1 MRRAPPGARRQPPAP
16 PAAAGANATAV
27 ATSSV
32 SPARAVAVIADTAGP
47 GAEGSHALHS
57 AEGGSALLPTA
68 TGPDALSRLRA
79 ACGAHPVRVAALG
92 CLVAPAA
99 YAVGKARS
107 RCRRRSGGREP
118 LRGSGAAEPALAMEE
133 DLSPVYRGSFRHPAF
148 EGEVPVVVRLDAAYR
163 GSWLALGQTEEI
175 DVCRSGSAVSLREV
189 GGATILEGSIQSGT
203 GAIFGTVV
211 QDGVRGGAFELTP
224 EPLGQEP
231 PGWSPAAAPDASFV
245 AQALSR
251 ACPSTGGKFK
261 NSPNIVWGRFF
272 VQDPPVGG
280 HARPDAGAKAR
291 RPRRRRRA
299 PDSPDGLL
307 GRGGSTSSQHTLH
320 VRRPPRGDAR
330 IQESDSMCASCR
342 ARSGR
347 TARETVRY
355 KMVILYARAG
365 RTPPTRTYSGGAHQE
380 AMSFSSWYP
389 GFLRSARRA
398 VTSRSR

>member
-1 MRRAPPGARRQPPAP
+1 
-16 PAAAGANATAV
+16 ANATV

-245 AQALSR
+245 AQVPKHAGL
-251 ACPSTGGKFK
+251 A
-261 NSPNIVWGRFF
+261 
-272 VQDPPVGG
+272 DADAPP
-280 HARPDAGAKAR
+280 
-291 RPRRRRRA
+291 
-299 PDSPDGLL
+299 
-307 GRGGSTSSQHTLH
+307 
-320 VRRPPRGDAR
+320 
-330 IQESDSMCASCR
+330 
-342 ARSGR
+342 
-347 TARETVRY
+347 
-355 KMVILYARAG
+355 
-365 RTPPTRTYSGGAHQE
+365 TPPTDFSDEEDRRHPNIHYMCVVPPGATR
-380 AMSFSSWYP
+380 ASRNP
-389 GFLRSARRA
+389 TACVRRA
-398 VTSRSR
+398 VRVLAAPLGKRCATRWLYCMLGLDARLRRGHTAAARIKKPCPFRHGTLAFFAPRAAR